1 MWNDMAVAFKDFFP
15 QVTRSGFLSS
25 EYESFVQVVNRANDW
40 MAGSGVRVLNV
51 ETVVLPNVSTGDEAQ
66 QTNIRT
72 SGEMSSYWRQ
82 FLRVWY
88 EVPPADQDPTA
99 PNPVA

>member
-1 MWNDMAVAFKDFFP
+1 MAIAFHDFFP

-25 EYESFVQVVNRANDW
+25 EYESFAQVVNRANDW
-40 MAGSGVRVLNV
+40 MAISGVRVVNV
-51 ETVVLPNVSTGDEAQ
+51 ETLVLPNVNSNEEAQ

-82 FLRVWY
+82 FVRVWY
-88 EVPPADQDPTA
+88 EAPPAK
-99 PNPVA
+99 

>member
-1 MWNDMAVAFKDFFP
+1 MALAFKDFFP

-25 EYESFVQVVNRANDW
+25 EYESFSEVVSRANAW
-40 MAGSGVRVLNV
+40 MAASGVRVLNV
-51 ETVVLPNVSTGDEAQ
+51 ETVLLPNVNTAEEAG

-82 FLRVWY
+82 MVRVWY
-88 EVPPADQDPTA
+88 DAPPTGS
-99 PNPVA
+99 

>member
-1 MWNDMAVAFKDFFP
+1 MAVAFKDFFP

-25 EYESFVQVVNRANDW
+25 DYESFDQVVNRANEW
-40 MAGSGVRVLNV
+40 MAGAGVHVLNV
-51 ETVVLPNVSTGDEAQ
+51 ETLVLPNVNDGEEAV

-82 FLRVWY
+82 LLRVWY
-88 EVPPADQDPTA
+88 EAPPAG
-99 PNPVA
+99 

>member
-1 MWNDMAVAFKDFFP
+1 MGWVLARFIQGSDMAIAFKDFFP

-25 EYESFVQVVNRANDW
+25 EYESFNVVVARANDW
-40 MAGSGVRVLNV
+40 MASSGVRVINL
-51 ETVVLPNVSTGDEAQ
+51 ETIVLPNVNTAEEAL

-88 EVPPADQDPTA
+88 EAPPSA
-99 PNPVA
+99 

>member
-1 MWNDMAVAFKDFFP
+1 MAVVFKDFFP

-25 EYESFVQVVNRANDW
+25 EYESFDQVVARANQW
-40 MAGSGVRVLNV
+40 MSGAGVRVLNV
-51 ETVVLPNVSTGDEAQ
+51 ETVVLPNVGTELEAL

-82 FLRVWY
+82 MVRVWY
-88 EVPPADQDPTA
+88 EAPPSAS
-99 PNPVA
+99 

>member
-1 MWNDMAVAFKDFFP
+1 MAVAFKDFFP

-25 EYESFVQVVNRANDW
+25 DYESFGQVVKRANEWMAASGVQVL
-40 MAGSGVRVLNV
+40 SV
-51 ETVVLPNVSTGDEAQ
+51 ETVVLPNVNTEDEAL

-88 EVPPADQDPTA
+88 EAPPSA
-99 PNPVA
+99 

>member
-1 MWNDMAVAFKDFFP
+1 MAIAFKDFFP

-25 EYESFVQVVNRANDW
+25 DYESFTQVVERANAW
-40 MAGSGVRVLNV
+40 MMASSVTVVNI
-51 ETVVLPNVSTGDEAQ
+51 ETVVLPNVNTAEEAQ

-82 FLRVWY
+82 FIRVWY
-88 EVPPADQDPTA
+88 EAPPGA
-99 PNPVA
+99 